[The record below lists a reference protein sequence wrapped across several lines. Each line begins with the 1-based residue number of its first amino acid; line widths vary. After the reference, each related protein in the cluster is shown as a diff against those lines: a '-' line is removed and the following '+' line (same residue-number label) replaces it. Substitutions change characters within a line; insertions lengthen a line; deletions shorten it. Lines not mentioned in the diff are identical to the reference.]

1 MPKTITGEIIEIDDI
16 LLKYTSTTKIQNMFE
31 YWDFS
36 LKLYNYNAIALK
48 SFHALI
54 LQSVDMIIS
63 VNISLSEAVQRNNF
77 ETNKFCKSL
86 GKK

>member
-16 LLKYTSTTKIQNMFE
+16 LLKFISTTKIQNMFE

-36 LKLYNYNAIALK
+36 LKLYNYNAK
-48 SFHALI
+48 WFHTLI
-54 LQSVDMIIS
+54 LQGVDIIIS
-63 VNISLSEAVQRNNF
+63 VNLSLSEAVQRNNF
-77 ETNKFCKSL
+77 ETNKFGKSL

>member
-16 LLKYTSTTKIQNMFE
+16 LLKFISTTKIQNMFE

-36 LKLYNYNAIALK
+36 LKLYNYNAK
-48 SFHALI
+48 WFHTLI
-54 LQSVDMIIS
+54 LQGVDIIIS

-77 ETNKFCKSL
+77 ETNKFGKSL

>member
-16 LLKYTSTTKIQNMFE
+16 LPEIYIHYKNTKYVQMFR
-31 YWDFS
+31 FS
-36 LKLYNYNAIALK
+36 LKIVRQLW
-48 SFHALI
+48 
-54 LQSVDMIIS
+54 VDIIIS

-77 ETNKFCKSL
+77 ETNKFGKSL

>member
-16 LLKYTSTTKIQNMFE
+16 LPKFISTTKIQNMFE

-36 LKLYNYNAIALK
+36 LKLYNYNAK
-48 SFHALI
+48 WFHTLI
-54 LQSVDMIIS
+54 LQGVDIIIS
-63 VNISLSEAVQRNNF
+63 VNLSLSEAVQRNNF
-77 ETNKFCKSL
+77 ETNKFGKSL

>member
-16 LLKYTSTTKIQNMFE
+16 LLKFISTTKIQNMFE

-36 LKLYNYNAIALK
+36 LKLYNYNAI
-48 SFHALI
+48 I
-54 LQSVDMIIS
+54 LQGVDIIIS

-77 ETNKFCKSL
+77 ETNKFGKSL